1 MNTSTNSTT
10 GSFSTT
16 MTTSMSRTEPDI
28 AIAGGG
34 SGDTSYSTIGTAGTA
49 THPLPTA
56 AATNATDVT
65 GEGSAGGSS
74 KSSTEEEKKE
84 DRNHSDEY
92 STMTLPYS
100 YEAPPPPPA
109 PSFVV
114 AMAAPVVTTHQE
126 ESTIHALALAV
137 VEAEI
142 VIPKRGGCHGC
153 CGRNWMILEMNGS
166 GGS

>member
-1 MNTSTNSTT
+1 
-10 GSFSTT
+10 
-16 MTTSMSRTEPDI
+16 MTTSMSC
-28 AIAGGG
+28 
-34 SGDTSYSTIGTAGTA
+34 YSTIGTTGTA
-49 THPLPTA
+49 TYPLPTV

-114 AMAAPVVTTHQE
+114 AVAAPVVTTHQE
-126 ESTIHALALAV
+126 ERTIHAHAVAV

-142 VIPKRGGCHGC
+142 AIPKRGGCHGC
-153 CGRNWMILEMNGS
+153 CGRNWMILRWTAVADHDDSS
-166 GGS
+166 GDHVRQYRWDWE

>member
-1 MNTSTNSTT
+1 
-10 GSFSTT
+10 
-16 MTTSMSRTEPDI
+16 MTTSMSC
-28 AIAGGG
+28 
-34 SGDTSYSTIGTAGTA
+34 YSTIGTTGTA
-49 THPLPTA
+49 TYPLPTV

-100 YEAPPPPPA
+100 YEAPPSPA

-114 AMAAPVVTTHQE
+114 AVAAPVVA
-126 ESTIHALALAV
+126 IHAHAVAV

-142 VIPKRGGCHGC
+142 AVPKRGGCHGC
-153 CGRNWMILEMNGS
+153 CGRNWMILEMDGS